1 MRQPSQSSE
10 KMARAELL
18 RCIQE
23 HSFAM
28 HDLGL
33 YLDTHPT
40 DTRALADFQAHAEAY
55 KTLSE
60 VFADRFGALCRTQVR
75 DKHGWAAWS
84 NTPWPWEKEAN

>member
-1 MRQPSQSSE
+1 MRRPQQSSD
-10 KMARAELL
+10 KMARADLL

-28 HDLGL
+28 RDVGL

-40 DTRALADFQAHAEAY
+40 DEEALGAFRAHAEACAA
-55 KTLSE
+55 LSE
-60 VFADRFGALCRTQVR
+60 VFAERFGALKWQQVR
-75 DKHGWAAWS
+75 EEHGWASWS